1 MDKMTVKDIDLK
13 NKKIIMRVDFNVP
26 QDKKTRAIT
35 DDTRITAALATIQYI
50 LSQNPK
56 KLILMTHL
64 GRPDGQV
71 KEELRLDPV
80 AKRLQE
86 LIKVPVKKLNDCVGP
101 EVAAAI
107 DKSPETVI
115 LLENLRFHAEEE
127 ENDPVFAKQLAGLA
141 EIYVNDAFGTAHR
154 AHASTEGVAHD
165 LPAVAGFLLNK
176 EIEYLGKSLEKPEKP
191 FAVILGGSKVSDKI
205 GVIEN
210 LLNKANTLV
219 IGGGMA
225 YTFMKTQGVSIG
237 NSKLEK
243 DKLDLAKET
252 LEKAKKANVRI
263 VLPVDH
269 LAVDNI
275 DTPGKI
281 VTTPDANVPEGMIA
295 VDIGPKTI
303 QLFKDSLKDAKTICW
318 NGPLGIFENDKYAK
332 GTKEIG
338 EFIAGLKA
346 KTIIGGG
353 DTASA
358 VAKFG
363 LESKM
368 THISTGGGA
377 SLEFMEG
384 KILPGI
390 AALKDK
396 K

>member
-1 MDKMTVKDIDLK
+1 MDKKSIRDIDL
-13 NKKIIMRVDFNVP
+13 NGKKIIMRVDFNVP

-35 DDTRITAALATIQYI
+35 DDARIKAAIPSIEYI
-50 LSQNPK
+50 LRQNPK

-64 GRPDGQV
+64 GRPDGHV

-80 AKRLQE
+80 AKRLEE
-86 LIKVPVKKLNDCVGP
+86 LTKTPVKKLNDCVGDD
-101 EVAAAI
+101 VARAI
-107 DKSPETVI
+107 DESKEKIV

-127 ENDPVFAKQLAGLA
+127 RNDKNFAKKLASLA
-141 EIYVNDAFGTAHR
+141 EVYVNDAFGTAHR
-154 AHASTEGVAHD
+154 AHASTEGVAHY
-165 LPAVAGFLLNK
+165 LPAVAGFLLDK
-176 EIEYLGKSLEKPEKP
+176 EIAYLGKSLETPDKP

-210 LLNKANTLV
+210 LLGKADILV

-225 YTFMKTQGVSIG
+225 YTFLKAQEIQIG

-243 DKLDLAKET
+243 DKIDVARET
-252 LEKAKKANVRI
+252 LEKAKKAGVKV

-269 LAVDNI
+269 LIVDSI
-275 DTPGKI
+275 DAPAKI
-281 VTTPDANVPEGMIA
+281 ETTKDPSIPDGMIA

-303 QLFKDSLKDAKTICW
+303 ELFKEALKNARTICW
-318 NGPLGIFENDKYAK
+318 NGPLGIFEIDKYAK
-332 GTKEIG
+332 GTREIAS
-338 EFIAGLKA
+338 FITSTKA

-377 SLEFMEG
+377 SLEYMEG
-384 KILPGI
+384 KVLPGI
-390 AALKDK
+390 AALKDR
-396 K
+396 